1 MEALAVFFVF
11 CIMCMLFVIMGVML
25 WFAYK
30 LYRGLRTVKKYTK
43 PIKRYVAPAVKTL
56 DVGVRVSR
64 SADRVVD
71 EVRYIWKGY

>member
-43 PIKRYVAPAVKTL
+43 PIKRYVAPALDTL
-56 DVGVRVSR
+56 AASDEIGR
-64 SADRVVD
+64 SANRIAD
-71 EVRYIWKGY
+71 EVRYIWRGY